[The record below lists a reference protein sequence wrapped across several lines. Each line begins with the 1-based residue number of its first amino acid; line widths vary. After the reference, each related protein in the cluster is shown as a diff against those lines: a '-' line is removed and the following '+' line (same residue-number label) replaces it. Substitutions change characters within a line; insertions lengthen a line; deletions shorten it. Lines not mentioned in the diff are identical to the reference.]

1 MKFIYEY
8 VLREKK
14 LLLLAVVL
22 ATINQVFSLLDPQIF
37 RWLIDNYIIKY
48 KEFAATVFLKNIGLG
63 LLAIVA
69 VAWVSRIAKSF
80 QDYYVNVMTE
90 KIGMSIYQKAIRHIF
105 DLPFKVFEDQQSWQ
119 LLQKMQKARQ
129 DIQKFINTAINDLF
143 VSIIWLLFVI
153 TYAATV
159 HRLVAISFISLIPIM
174 GLTIRYTSKKIKEA
188 QQKIVAESSK
198 LAGSTIESIRNVAL
212 IKSLGLVQ
220 QEMGRLEKNN
230 KDVLNLELLKVK
242 MLRTLLFTQGTLIN
256 LVRTIIM
263 GLMFWLVFKEA
274 MTLGEF
280 MTLFFYSFFVF
291 GPLRQAGDI
300 INNYQQAK
308 GSHELLEEITKL
320 PVEERAVH
328 PLSIGWPTV
337 TSLTFEQVDFLY
349 QQDHTVLKDI
359 NLTIGGGQ
367 VIAFVWPSGS
377 GKSTLLKLLYG
388 LYEPNKG
395 RVLINGQ
402 DMKHID
408 KDAFKAK
415 LGIVNQDA
423 SVFSGS
429 VRDNLSFVNQDATD
443 QDLERVL
450 KQAALRSLIEQNTE
464 WLDTKI
470 GEWGLKLSGWQRQR
484 LAIARALLR
493 NPDVLIFDEA
503 TSSLDSLVEKEITE
517 TIKAIT
523 DKYPDMISILVAHR
537 LSTIMHADMIY
548 VLEQGKIV
556 EKGRHKDLVE
566 SNGLY
571 HAMWRQQ
578 SGEVL

>member
-1 MKFIYEY
+1 
-8 VLREKK
+8 
-14 LLLLAVVL
+14 
-22 ATINQVFSLLDPQIF
+22 
-37 RWLIDNYIIKY
+37 
-48 KEFAATVFLKNIGLG
+48 
-63 LLAIVA
+63 
-69 VAWVSRIAKSF
+69 
-80 QDYYVNVMTE
+80 
-90 KIGMSIYQKAIRHIF
+90 
-105 DLPFKVFEDQQSWQ
+105 
-119 LLQKMQKARQ
+119 
-129 DIQKFINTAINDLF
+129 
-143 VSIIWLLFVI
+143 
-153 TYAATV
+153 
-159 HRLVAISFISLIPIM
+159 M
-174 GLTIRYTSKKIKEA
+174 GLTIWYTSKKIKEA

-230 KDVLNLELLKVK
+230 EDVLNLELLKVK
-242 MLRTLLFTQGTLIN
+242 MLRTLLFTQWTLIN

-320 PVEERAVH
+320 PVEQIPVQ
-328 PLSIGWPTV
+328 PLSLGWSTV
-337 TSLTFEQVDFLY
+337 TSLAFEGVDFLY
-349 QQDHTVLKDI
+349 QQDHTVLKKI
-359 NLTIGGGQ
+359 NLRIGGGQ
-367 VIAFVWPSGS
+367 VVAFVWPSGS

-388 LYEPNKG
+388 LYDPNEW
-395 RVLINGQ
+395 RVLVNGQ

-423 SVFSGS
+423 SVFAWSI
-429 VRDNLSFVNQDATD
+429 RDNLTFVNKDATD
-443 QDLERVL
+443 QDLEKVL
-450 KQAALRSLIEQNTE
+450 RQAALWSLIEQNAE

-470 GEWGLKLSGWQRQR
+470 GEGGLKLSGWQRQR

-517 TIKAIT
+517 TIKTIT
-523 DKYPDMISILVAHR
+523 DKYPDMITILVAHR

-548 VLEQGKIV
+548 VLEQWKIV
-556 EKGRHKDLVE
+556 EQGKHRELVDR
-566 SNGLY
+566 NGLY
-571 HAMWRQQ
+571 HAMRRQQ